1 MAKYRKILVAFD
13 GSKTSKHA
21 LRQALKFDPYEQKE
35 TIVLTVNPP
44 YVGDLELI
52 GVSNIQDVLRGQR
65 EKILS
70 EAGEIAKEEGVSI
83 KTRLE
88 EGEFFKKIID
98 IAEEEKSDLIVIG
111 RRGIT
116 RLERALMGSV
126 TAKVIGHSQRNV
138 LVVPRDSI
146 IKWENIVVTTD
157 GSKYSEAAAKEAVAL
172 TKFWGEKCV
181 LHAIAVTRKS
191 ATEDRIQIS
200 NNALKEIQLNA
211 KKENIKVDTLL
222 VKGKP
227 HESIH
232 ETIVEYAKEKNADI
246 IVMGSR
252 GRTGIQ
258 RLLIGSVTERVIG
271 HTTCPVMVVKK

>member
-200 NNALKEIQLNA
+200 NNALREIQLNA

>member
-200 NNALKEIQLNA
+200 NNALREIQLNA

-232 ETIVEYAKEKNADI
+232 ETIIEYAKEKNADI

>member
-126 TAKVIGHSQRNV
+126 TAKVIGHSQINV

-191 ATEDRIQIS
+191 ATQDRIQIS

>member
-232 ETIVEYAKEKNADI
+232 ETIIEYAKEKNADI